1 VDKKEGFTMENV
13 IKEYL
18 EQAKV
23 GRKQVHK
30 NMTIFP
36 LLSDYSLSL
45 DYILLDEALGGGVIE
60 VTEVDNH
67 GAVPNLKVHNK
78 SPRMV
83 LILDG
88 EELVGAKQN
97 RIVNTTILSAGNATV
112 VIPVSCVE
120 QGRWTYNTPQFY
132 SQERIMPS
140 RMRAMKAEQVQR
152 SVRTRGEFQAD
163 QSAIWQDI
171 SERAARRNAMSPS
184 MAMAG
189 IYEKDLPS
197 LQEYLSHFTLVGS
210 QVGAVFM
217 INGKVVGVDAFGK
230 PETFS
235 KTFKKLVESYAM
247 DAIDW
252 LEEGK
257 EDKSSKSEVT
267 KFTAGMLKCQVEVHP
282 SVGLGKDCRMES
294 SHLTGFALSLD
305 DQILHMCIFSRTDGQ
320 KEGQANSRRV
330 RYSRRKQNRL

>member
-1 VDKKEGFTMENV
+1 MA
-13 IKEYL
+13 L
-18 EQAKV
+18 
-23 GRKQVHK
+23 
-30 NMTIFP
+30 FP
-36 LLSDYSLSL
+36 LLSDYSMSL

-60 VTEVDNH
+60 ETEVDNH

-97 RIVNTTILSAGNATV
+97 RIVNTTILIAGNATV

-120 QGRWTYNTPQFY
+120 QGRWAYKTPHFY
-132 SQERIMPS
+132 RQERIMPS

-152 SVRTRGEFQAD
+152 SVRARGEFQAD

-189 IYEKDLPS
+189 IYEKDMPS
-197 LQEYLSHFTLVGS
+197 LQEYLSHFTLIGS

-235 KTFKKLVESYAM
+235 KTFKKVVESYAM
-247 DAIDW
+247 DAIEW

-257 EDKSSKSEVT
+257 EEKASKSEVT
-267 KFTAGMLKCQVEVHP
+267 RFTEGILKCQVEVHA
-282 SVGLGKDCRMES
+282 SVGLGKDCRLES
-294 SHLTGFALSLD
+294 SYLTGFALPWRSRSSACASLP
-305 DQILHMCIFSRTDGQ
+305 DQRVKPQDLGFPTWQAIREESRIGY
-320 KEGQANSRRV
+320 NSAQRETVKGEVLAKVGAFHLLRFV
-330 RYSRRKQNRL
+330 Y

>member
-1 VDKKEGFTMENV
+1 MQEV
-13 IKEYL
+13 IRDYL

-78 SPRMV
+78 SP
-83 LILDG
+83 
-88 EELVGAKQN
+88 
-97 RIVNTTILSAGNATV
+97 
-112 VIPVSCVE
+112 
-120 QGRWTYNTPQFY
+120 
-132 SQERIMPS
+132 
-140 RMRAMKAEQVQR
+140 
-152 SVRTRGEFQAD
+152 
-163 QSAIWQDI
+163 
-171 SERAARRNAMSPS
+171 S

-217 INGKVVGVDAFGK
+217 INGKVGGADAFGK

-252 LEEGK
+252 LEEG
-257 EDKSSKSEVT
+257 ER
-267 KFTAGMLKCQVEVHP
+267 GQVFEKRSDP
-282 SVGLGKDCRMES
+282 
-294 SHLTGFALSLD
+294 
-305 DQILHMCIFSRTDGQ
+305 I
-320 KEGQANSRRV
+320 
-330 RYSRRKQNRL
+330 Y